1 MANTNGHVKTYVKPG
16 THGRSGDRVT
26 IQVKNCEVD
35 DELYD
40 HIEVRMEH
48 LDRMGTQSDDAQL
61 RLICERGRF
70 AAEMTLQ
77 SGGLLIRGE
86 ERAGTLR
93 GAIDGA
99 LEKLESQLIRYRKK
113 VLARDR
119 RHDNRDDVAGEML
132 KATVPAAGTNGYSDH
147 AHDDG
152 VNVLRVKRFALKPMS
167 AEEAALQMGLLGHE
181 FFVFRDAESNQTSV
195 VYRRGN
201 GGYGLIE
208 PVAD

>member
-1 MANTNGHVKTYVKPG
+1 MPAKQSA
-16 THGRSGDRVT
+16 HGRSGDRVNV
-26 IQVKNCEVD
+26 QVKNCEVD
-35 DELYD
+35 DELHS
-40 HIEVRMEH
+40 HIEERLEH
-48 LDRMGTQSDDAQL
+48 LERLGSRSDDAQL
-61 RLICERGRF
+61 RVTGERGRY

-77 SGGLLIRGE
+77 SGGLLMRGE
-86 ERAGTLR
+86 ERSTSLR

-99 LEKLESQLIRYRKK
+99 MEKLESQLGRYKKK
-113 VLARDR
+113 VLARQR
-119 RHDNRDDVAGEML
+119 RHDNRDDVAGEVL
-132 KATVPAAGTNGYSDH
+132 KVTVPPAEAGNGFNEAYSDH
-147 AHDDG
+147 AADEG

-167 AEEAALQMGLLGHE
+167 AEEAALQMGLLGHD